1 MIDSVN
7 VPVQTV
13 NANASVLF
21 VNDRI
26 KTGCTVRHEAGSSRF
41 TITKPGIYKVTYS
54 SAVTATAS
62 GTAILNIVQDGEAI
76 PGAQIQ
82 AGVGATDTDIEAVS
96 VTTLVRVCPQCGCSN
111 ISVVNNS
118 TIPLTISNA
127 NIVIDRLC

>member
-7 VPVQTV
+7 VPVQAV
-13 NANASVLF
+13 NANASVVF
-21 VNDRI
+21 INDRI

-41 TITKPGIYKVTYS
+41 TIAKPGIYKVTYS
-54 SAVTATAS
+54 SIVTAADA

-82 AGVGATDTDIEAVS
+82 AGVGATDIEAVS
-96 VTTLVRVCPQCGCSN
+96 VTTLVRVCHQCSCSN
-111 ISVVNNS
+111 ISVVNDS